1 VTREFVAPRRV
12 SHGRSTTAPCDA
24 IDLFAHGFPAA
35 EPRADGGKTLRLRS
49 MNSRFSLDHTVN
61 KLKPGGNPV
70 TVGRGRDNDIIIDDR
85 SVSKFH
91 STIALTQDGK
101 LIVADVGSSNGT
113 FVNNKAI
120 KGREV
125 VDLGDVITF
134 GDIDV
139 RLEV

>member
-1 VTREFVAPRRV
+1 MSSIPLDP
-12 SHGRSTTAPCDA
+12 HGHA
-24 IDLFAHGFPAA
+24 PAA
-35 EPRADGGKTLRLRS
+35 DHGHGMSVGQFISTYV
-49 MNSRFSLDHTVN
+49 FSLDH
-61 KLKPGGNPV
+61 KIDRLRPGGNPV

-113 FVNNKAI
+113 FVNDKAI
-120 KGREV
+120 KGRMV

-134 GDIDV
+134 GDIEV